1 MYISHCAEF
10 SKKAGDVQ
18 KIMQRFLWTLSLFQV
33 LICVTM
39 KSKAESVFT
48 GTEGGSVDIS
58 CKYPAGYQ
66 YTPMYFCRD
75 PCSPFDVL
83 IKSVKADT
91 VVSKERYSAV
101 NTLSARSFSVT
112 IRHLTLN
119 DSGVYYCGMDTWGKD
134 KLTIVKLT
142 VSEVSRQNQSPEATE
157 QSDAS
162 TMITATA
169 VSRQNQSPEAT
180 EQSDASTM
188 ITATAAPTVSTCD
201 PVSRQ
206 NQSPHNDIKYCMI
219 TANRNTGS
227 KAGIHPG

>member
-1 MYISHCAEF
+1 
-10 SKKAGDVQ
+10 
-18 KIMQRFLWTLSLFQV
+18 MQRFLWTLSLFQV

-58 CKYPAGYQ
+58 CQYPDGYQ

-134 KLTIVKLT
+134 KLTILLLCPLVIQCRGRIKAL
-142 VSEVSRQNQSPEATE
+142 
-157 QSDAS
+157 
-162 TMITATA
+162 TMIPSTACRT
-169 VSRQNQSPEAT
+169 
-180 EQSDASTM
+180 
-188 ITATAAPTVSTCD
+188 
-201 PVSRQ
+201 
-206 NQSPHNDIKYCMI
+206 
-219 TANRNTGS
+219 
-227 KAGIHPG
+227 